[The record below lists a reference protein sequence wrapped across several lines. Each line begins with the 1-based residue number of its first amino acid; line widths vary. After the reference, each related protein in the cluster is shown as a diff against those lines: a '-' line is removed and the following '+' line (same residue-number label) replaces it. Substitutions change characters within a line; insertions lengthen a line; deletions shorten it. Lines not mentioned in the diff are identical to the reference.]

1 MNQLIIKFFYLL
13 LFVVI
18 HKYYV
23 STTLI
28 DFDLKSQTFEITLKV
43 FYDDL
48 EKDLELDS
56 VVVDYDK
63 DYNYLN
69 KIFKKYLSENF
80 IIEIENQRLIL
91 EYLGF
96 EKKRD
101 QINFYMNLDN
111 DLKNKSINIQNSVL
125 FNSFPDQKNII
136 LFRSGRFRKSL
147 IQDMYNPKDSFNFN
161 NK

>member
-1 MNQLIIKFFYLL
+1 MNQLIIKFFYIL

-56 VVVDYDK
+56 AVVDYEK

-80 IIEIENQRLIL
+80 IIQIENERITL

-101 QINFYMNLDN
+101 QINFYMNMDN

-136 LFRSGRFRKSL
+136 LFRNGRFRKSL
-147 IQDMYNPKDSFNFN
+147 IQDIYNPKDSFNFN
-161 NK
+161 NE

>member
-1 MNQLIIKFFYLL
+1 MNQLIIKFFYIL

-56 VVVDYDK
+56 AVVDYEK

-80 IIEIENQRLIL
+80 IIEIENQRIIL
-91 EYLGF
+91 EYLGY

-111 DLKNKSINIQNSVL
+111 DLKNKSIKIQNSVL

>member
-1 MNQLIIKFFYLL
+1 MNQLIIKFFYIL

-56 VVVDYDK
+56 AVVDYEK

-80 IIEIENQRLIL
+80 IIQIENERITL

-101 QINFYMNLDN
+101 QINFYMNMDN

-125 FNSFPDQKNII
+125 FKSFPDQKNII
-136 LFRSGRFRKSL
+136 LFRNGRFRKSL

-161 NK
+161 NE

>member
-1 MNQLIIKFFYLL
+1 MNQLIIKFFYVL
-13 LFVVI
+13 LFVVV

-28 DFDLKSQTFEITLKV
+28 DLDLKSQTFEITLKV

-56 VVVDYDK
+56 AVVDYEK

-80 IIEIENQRLIL
+80 IIEIENERIIL
-91 EYLGF
+91 EYLGY

-101 QINFYMNLDN
+101 QINFYMNMDN

-136 LFRSGRFRKSL
+136 LFRNGRFRKSL

-161 NK
+161 NM

>member
-1 MNQLIIKFFYLL
+1 M
-13 LFVVI
+13 
-18 HKYYV
+18 
-23 STTLI
+23 
-28 DFDLKSQTFEITLKV
+28 
-43 FYDDL
+43 
-48 EKDLELDS
+48 
-56 VVVDYDK
+56 
-63 DYNYLN
+63 
-69 KIFKKYLSENF
+69 SENF
-80 IIEIENQRLIL
+80 IIEIENQRIIL
-91 EYLGF
+91 EYLGY

>member
-56 VVVDYDK
+56 AVVDYEK

-80 IIEIENQRLIL
+80 IIEIENQRIIL
-91 EYLGF
+91 EYLGY

>member
-1 MNQLIIKFFYLL
+1 MNQLIIKFFYIL

-28 DFDLKSQTFEITLKV
+28 DFDLNSQTFEITLKV

-48 EKDLELDS
+48 EKDLGLDS
-56 VVVDYDK
+56 NVVDYEK

-69 KIFKKYLSENF
+69 KIFKKYLSDNF
-80 IIEIENQRLIL
+80 IIEIENQRIIL
-91 EYLGF
+91 EYLGY

-111 DLKNKSINIQNSVL
+111 DFKNKSINIQNSVL

>member
-1 MNQLIIKFFYLL
+1 MSQLIIKFFYIL

-56 VVVDYDK
+56 AVVDYEK

-80 IIEIENQRLIL
+80 IIEIENQRIIL
-91 EYLGF
+91 EYLGY

>member
-28 DFDLKSQTFEITLKV
+28 DFDLNSQTFEITLKV

-56 VVVDYDK
+56 AVVDYEK

-161 NK
+161 IK

>member
-1 MNQLIIKFFYLL
+1 MNQLIIKFFYII

-56 VVVDYDK
+56 AVVDYEK

-80 IIEIENQRLIL
+80 IIEIENQRIIL
-91 EYLGF
+91 EYLGY

>member
-1 MNQLIIKFFYLL
+1 MNQLIIKFFYIL

-56 VVVDYDK
+56 AVVDYEK

-80 IIEIENQRLIL
+80 IIEIENQRIIL
-91 EYLGF
+91 EYLGY

-147 IQDMYNPKDSFNFN
+147 IQDVYNPKDSFNFN
-161 NK
+161 HE

>member
-1 MNQLIIKFFYLL
+1 MNQLIIKFFYIL

-28 DFDLKSQTFEITLKV
+28 DFDLNSQTFEITLKV

-48 EKDLELDS
+48 EKDLGLDS
-56 VVVDYDK
+56 NVVDYEK

-80 IIEIENQRLIL
+80 IIEIENQRIIL
-91 EYLGF
+91 EYLGY

-111 DLKNKSINIQNSVL
+111 DFKNKSINIQNSVL

>member
-28 DFDLKSQTFEITLKV
+28 DFDLNSQTFEITLKV

-56 VVVDYDK
+56 AVVDYEK

-69 KIFKKYLSENF
+69 KIFKKYLSDNF
-80 IIEIENQRLIL
+80 IIEIENQRIIL
-91 EYLGF
+91 EYLGY

-161 NK
+161 IK

>member
-1 MNQLIIKFFYLL
+1 MNQLIIKFFYIL

-56 VVVDYDK
+56 VVVDYEK

>member
-1 MNQLIIKFFYLL
+1 MNQLIIKFFYVL

-56 VVVDYDK
+56 AVVDYEK

-80 IIEIENQRLIL
+80 IIEIENERIIL
-91 EYLGF
+91 EYLGY

-147 IQDMYNPKDSFNFN
+147 IQDIYNPKDSFNFN

>member
-1 MNQLIIKFFYLL
+1 MNQLIIKFFYIL

-28 DFDLKSQTFEITLKV
+28 DFDLNSQTFEITLKV

-48 EKDLELDS
+48 EKDLGLDS
-56 VVVDYDK
+56 NVVDYEK

-69 KIFKKYLSENF
+69 KIFKKYLSDNF
-80 IIEIENQRLIL
+80 IIEIENQRIIL
-91 EYLGF
+91 EYLGY

>member
-1 MNQLIIKFFYLL
+1 MNQLIIKFFYII

-56 VVVDYDK
+56 AVVDYEK

-69 KIFKKYLSENF
+69 KIFKKYLSKNF
-80 IIEIENQRLIL
+80 IIEIENQRIIL
-91 EYLGF
+91 EYLGY

-111 DLKNKSINIQNSVL
+111 DFKNKSINIQNSVL

>member
-1 MNQLIIKFFYLL
+1 MSQLIIKFFYIL

-56 VVVDYDK
+56 AVVDYEK

-80 IIEIENQRLIL
+80 IIEIENQRIIL
-91 EYLGF
+91 EYLGY

-147 IQDMYNPKDSFNFN
+147 IQDVYNPKDSFNFN
-161 NK
+161 NE

>member
-1 MNQLIIKFFYLL
+1 MNQLIIKFFYIL

-48 EKDLELDS
+48 EKDLGLDS
-56 VVVDYDK
+56 NVVDYEK

-69 KIFKKYLSENF
+69 KIFKKYLSKNF
-80 IIEIENQRLIL
+80 IIEIENQRIIL
-91 EYLGF
+91 EYLGY

-111 DLKNKSINIQNSVL
+111 DFKNKSINIQNSVL

>member
-1 MNQLIIKFFYLL
+1 MSQLIIKFFYIL
-13 LFVVI
+13 LFVVT

-56 VVVDYDK
+56 AVVDYDK

-80 IIEIENQRLIL
+80 IIEIENQRIIL
-91 EYLGF
+91 EYLGY

>member
-1 MNQLIIKFFYLL
+1 MNQLIIKFFYIL

-69 KIFKKYLSENF
+69 KIFKRYLSENF
-80 IIEIENQRLIL
+80 IIEIENQRIIL
-91 EYLGF
+91 EYLGY

-111 DLKNKSINIQNSVL
+111 DLKNKSIKIQNSVL

-147 IQDMYNPKDSFNFN
+147 IQDVYNPKDSFNFN
-161 NK
+161 NE

>member
-101 QINFYMNLDN
+101 QINFYMNFDN

>member
-1 MNQLIIKFFYLL
+1 MNQLIIKFFYIL

-28 DFDLKSQTFEITLKV
+28 DFDLNSQTFEITLKV

-56 VVVDYDK
+56 AVVDYEK

-69 KIFKKYLSENF
+69 KIFKKYLSDNF
-80 IIEIENQRLIL
+80 IIEIENQRIIL
-91 EYLGF
+91 EYLGY

-111 DLKNKSINIQNSVL
+111 DFKNKSINIQNSVL

>member
-1 MNQLIIKFFYLL
+1 MNQLIIKFFYVL
-13 LFVVI
+13 LFVVV

-28 DFDLKSQTFEITLKV
+28 DLDLKSQTFEITLKV

-56 VVVDYDK
+56 AVVDYEK

-80 IIEIENQRLIL
+80 IIEIENERIIL
-91 EYLGF
+91 EYLGY

-101 QINFYMNLDN
+101 QINFYMNMDN

-136 LFRSGRFRKSL
+136 LFRNGRFRKSL

>member
-1 MNQLIIKFFYLL
+1 MNQLIIKFFYIL

-28 DFDLKSQTFEITLKV
+28 DFDLNSQTFEITLKV

-48 EKDLELDS
+48 EKDLGLDS
-56 VVVDYDK
+56 NVVDYEK

-69 KIFKKYLSENF
+69 KIFKKYLSDNF
-80 IIEIENQRLIL
+80 IIEIENQRIIL
-91 EYLGF
+91 EYLGY

-161 NK
+161 IK

>member
-1 MNQLIIKFFYLL
+1 MNQLIIKFFYIL

-56 VVVDYDK
+56 AVVDYEK

-80 IIEIENQRLIL
+80 IIQIENERITL

-101 QINFYMNLDN
+101 QINFYMNMDN

-136 LFRSGRFRKSL
+136 LFRNGRFRKSL

-161 NK
+161 NE

>member
-80 IIEIENQRLIL
+80 IIEIENQRIIL
-91 EYLGF
+91 EYLGY

>member
-1 MNQLIIKFFYLL
+1 MNQLIIKFFYVL

-28 DFDLKSQTFEITLKV
+28 DLDLKSQTFEITLKV

-56 VVVDYDK
+56 AVVDYEK

-80 IIEIENQRLIL
+80 IIEIENERIIL
-91 EYLGF
+91 DYLGY

-101 QINFYMNLDN
+101 QINFYMNMDN

-136 LFRSGRFRKSL
+136 LFRNGRFRKSL

-161 NK
+161 NM

>member
-1 MNQLIIKFFYLL
+1 MSQLIIKFFYIL

-69 KIFKKYLSENF
+69 KIFKRYLSENF
-80 IIEIENQRLIL
+80 IIEIENQRIIL
-91 EYLGF
+91 EYLGY

-147 IQDMYNPKDSFNFN
+147 IQDVYNPKDSFNFN
-161 NK
+161 NE

>member
-1 MNQLIIKFFYLL
+1 MNQLIIKFFYIL

-56 VVVDYDK
+56 AVVDYEK

-80 IIEIENQRLIL
+80 IIEIENQRIIL
-91 EYLGF
+91 EYLGY

-111 DLKNKSINIQNSVL
+111 DLKNKSIKIQNSVL

-147 IQDMYNPKDSFNFN
+147 IQDVYNPKDSFNFN
-161 NK
+161 NE

>member
-1 MNQLIIKFFYLL
+1 MNQLIIKFFYIL

-56 VVVDYDK
+56 AVVDYEK

-80 IIEIENQRLIL
+80 IIEIENQRIIL
-91 EYLGF
+91 EYLGY

>member
-1 MNQLIIKFFYLL
+1 MNQLIIKFFYIL

-56 VVVDYDK
+56 AVVDYEK

-80 IIEIENQRLIL
+80 IIQIENERITL

-101 QINFYMNLDN
+101 QINFYMNMDN

-136 LFRSGRFRKSL
+136 H
-147 IQDMYNPKDSFNFN
+147 N
-161 NK
+161 

>member
-1 MNQLIIKFFYLL
+1 MNQLIIKFFYIL

-69 KIFKKYLSENF
+69 KIFAR
-80 IIEIENQRLIL
+80 Q
-91 EYLGF
+91 
-96 EKKRD
+96 
-101 QINFYMNLDN
+101 
-111 DLKNKSINIQNSVL
+111 
-125 FNSFPDQKNII
+125 
-136 LFRSGRFRKSL
+136 
-147 IQDMYNPKDSFNFN
+147 
-161 NK
+161 

>member
-1 MNQLIIKFFYLL
+1 MNQLIIKFFYIL

-69 KIFKKYLSENF
+69 KIFKRYLSENF
-80 IIEIENQRLIL
+80 IIEIENQRIIL
-91 EYLGF
+91 EYLGY

-111 DLKNKSINIQNSVL
+111 DLKNKSIKIQNSVL

-161 NK
+161 NE

>member
-1 MNQLIIKFFYLL
+1 MNQLIIKFFYII

-48 EKDLELDS
+48 EKDLGLDS
-56 VVVDYDK
+56 NVVDYEK

-69 KIFKKYLSENF
+69 KIFKKYLSKNF
-80 IIEIENQRLIL
+80 IIEIENQRIIL
-91 EYLGF
+91 EYLGY

-111 DLKNKSINIQNSVL
+111 DFKNKSINIQNSVL

>member
-1 MNQLIIKFFYLL
+1 MSQLIIKFFYIL

-56 VVVDYDK
+56 AVVDYEK

-80 IIEIENQRLIL
+80 IIEIENQRIIL
-91 EYLGF
+91 EYLGY

-136 LFRSGRFRKSL
+136 LFRIGRFRKSL

>member
-1 MNQLIIKFFYLL
+1 MNQLIIKFFYII

-56 VVVDYDK
+56 AVVDYEK

-69 KIFKKYLSENF
+69 KIFKKYLSKNF
-80 IIEIENQRLIL
+80 IIEIENQRIIL
-91 EYLGF
+91 EYLGY